1 MLVEAGAVALAS
13 YLVIVHFMSDGSQ
26 Q

>member
-13 YLVIVHFMSDGSQ
+13 YLVIVHFMGDGSQ